1 MRLYQKKIPVI
12 AQEIVKRLTAEDD
25 IETRNGPEVQLDI
38 ESVMNEYIR
47 LEREITDKAR
57 EHLKNTGLSFE
68 HFGRVKRAK
77 AEERDFAMGEE
88 GIRYMSSQMLEI
100 LMQSTHVD
108 EIYTDDREIRAKL
121 EAVLQKYMTLDEEI
135 EEEVRKRLKNLEEG
149 SSAWDIEYK
158 KMLLKMKSKYQL
170 E

>member
-12 AQEIVKRLTAEDD
+12 AAEIVKRLTVEED
-25 IETRNGPEVQLDI
+25 IETRNPTEVQLDI

-47 LEREITDKAR
+47 LEKEITEKAR
-57 EHLKNTGLSFE
+57 EHLKATGLSFE

-77 AEERDFAMGEE
+77 AEERDFALGEE
-88 GIRYMSSQMLEI
+88 GIRYMSNQMLEI
-100 LMQSTHVD
+100 LMQSTHVE
-108 EIYTDDREIRAKL
+108 EIYSEDREIRAKL
-121 EAVLQKYMTLDEEI
+121 EAVLQKFMTLDEEI
-135 EEEVRKRLKNLEEG
+135 DEEVRKRLKNLEEG

-158 KMLLKMKSKYQL
+158 SMLLKMKQKYQL